1 MSKDNNRLSYNYRD
15 LMQLQ
20 NSTIAII
27 NGSWESKDED
37 KDINK
42 SIKPT
47 LEFKL
52 SILHKLASENLVHY
66 EEQRLNILK
75 KYVNLDDKGNFKFK
89 ETDDGEDITEKPIE
103 EQELDWKSKESNL
116 EAELEIAEVFKE
128 KIDIQ
133 IPLKINS
140 KEFVNKND
148 TLLPLNGIGYGLSDF
163 ITFDD

>member
-1 MSKDNNRLSYNYRD
+1 MSKDSNRLSYNYRD

-27 NGSWESKDED
+27 NGSWISKDED
-37 KDINK
+37 KDIIK

-52 SILHKLASENLVHY
+52 SILHKLASENLAHY
-66 EEQRLNILK
+66 EEQRVNILS
-75 KYVNLDDKGNFKFK
+75 KYVNLDEKGKFKFK
-89 ETDDGEDITEKPIE
+89 ETDDDSETEKNSE
-103 EQELDWKSKESNL
+103 EKELDWKSEKSQQ
-116 EAELEIAEVFKE
+116 EAEEEISEVFEE
-128 KIDIQ
+128 KIDIS

-148 TLLPLNGIGYGLSDF
+148 ELLPLNGIGYGLSDF
-163 ITFDD
+163 ITFND